1 MIRLSIWQNGNKFW
15 FLNGNWH
22 RAIGPAV
29 IWKDDDSEWYCRGQR
44 HRADG
49 PAVLQKTSNSI
60 WFWYDR
66 RVTEFEHMMLAAQEQ
81 AYG

>member
-15 FLNGNWH
+15 FLNNKWH

-29 IWKDDDSEWYCRGQR
+29 IWKDG
-44 HRADG
+44 HR
-49 PAVLQKTSNSI
+49 V
-60 WFWYDR
+60 WFWYGLP
-66 RVTEFEHMMLAAQEQ
+66 VSEFEHMMLVAQGQ